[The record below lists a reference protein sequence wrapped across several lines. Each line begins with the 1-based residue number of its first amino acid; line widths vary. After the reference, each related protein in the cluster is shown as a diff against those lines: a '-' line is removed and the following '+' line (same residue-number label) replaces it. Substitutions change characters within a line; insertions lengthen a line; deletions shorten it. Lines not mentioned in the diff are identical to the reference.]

1 MQTRKQNKTK
11 QNKTKNQQMSSQLA
25 TKPESQWADQEL
37 LLMCLLDKIFNIIVV
52 PFGTIISCQGLV
64 W

>member
-1 MQTRKQNKTK
+1 
-11 QNKTKNQQMSSQLA
+11 MSSQLA

-52 PFGTIISCQGLV
+52 PFGTIISCQGLI